1 MYSALNFWLGP
12 LWGSSVHRR
21 YGSNYSLW
29 PEQAGPRRA
38 IPLKLAALLL
48 GSFSALAIYNVV
60 TYFLRPVS
68 IQEVA
73 QENAVARVPINTTA
87 TTPVT
92 AADPVE
98 PGSRIRS
105 RRSVAKSTLP
115 TIGTRAI
122 TPSPETDGLGDTDS
136 RGGDVLEGDT
146 PVAALTA
153 PPTTQPITSIE
164 DSKPADKPSRAVSE
178 PRTKHAARE
187 RRFRVHKHRTVR
199 IKRPSLYASGH
210 RNGLYFGYGGY
221 VTYGYGGYGRVYAW
235 PQW

>member
-1 MYSALNFWLGP
+1 MRRRSRRARCAAAILAPRRSRRLYSALNFWLGP

-73 QENAVARVPINTTA
+73 QENAVARVPINRTA

-98 PGSRIRS
+98 PGNQIRS

-146 PVAALTA
+146 PRSCIDGTA
-153 PPTTQPITSIE
+153 YHS
-164 DSKPADKPSRAVSE
+164 ADHVD
-178 PRTKHAARE
+178 
-187 RRFRVHKHRTVR
+187 RRFQACRQT
-199 IKRPSLYASGH
+199 IK
-210 RNGLYFGYGGY
+210 
-221 VTYGYGGYGRVYAW
+221 GRQRAEN
-235 PQW
+235 